1 MNNQNEMN
9 ETDHED
15 LSLSPVVYSYT
26 RAQAIEDGVL
36 VDISE
41 LAKEAGFK
49 FPVAVTCRV
58 FELLNDTYQAGQSF
72 EGRAWDVL
80 MVLRFEIKK
89 SGGSDTVYFSP
100 HFNTKDHS
108 QPRPYKLWSKCG
120 PGDDAEPVITVM
132 FTDED

>member
-1 MNNQNEMN
+1 M
-9 ETDHED
+9 
-15 LSLSPVVYSYT
+15 
-26 RAQAIEDGVL
+26 
-36 VDISE
+36 
-41 LAKEAGFK
+41 
-49 FPVAVTCRV
+49 AVTCRV

-80 MVLRFEIKK
+80 MVLRFGIKK
-89 SGGSDTVYFSP
+89 SGGTDTVYFTP

-120 PGDDAEPVITVM
+120 PGDDADPVITVM